1 MGAKIKKIKK
11 DIYNTLILDSNLDIL
26 DIPSGNNYILDLS
39 DYITKTM
46 SMYRTQKL
54 FLKICN
60 YTGAKPLTTPIQLG
74 LIIDTSIG
82 FVDKT
87 YLPGERIQNID
98 KYIRNIIIKEQ
109 TRELVIE
116 IKTK

>member
-1 MGAKIKKIKK
+1 MGAKLKKPKR
-11 DIYNTLILDSNLDIL
+11 DVCNTLILDSNLDLINV
-26 DIPSGNNYILDLS
+26 PEGGQYILDLS
-39 DYITKTM
+39 DYITKTL

-74 LIIDTSIG
+74 IIIDTSIG

-87 YLPGERIQNID
+87 YLPGERIQNVD
-98 KYIRNIIIKEQ
+98 KYIRNIIVKEQ